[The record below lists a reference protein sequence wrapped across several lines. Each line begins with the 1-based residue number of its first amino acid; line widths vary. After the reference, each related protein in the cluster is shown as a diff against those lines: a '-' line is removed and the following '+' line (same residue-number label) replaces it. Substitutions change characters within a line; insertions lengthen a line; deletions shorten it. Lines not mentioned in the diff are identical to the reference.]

1 MLGSLGEGEGGQRVW
16 VGGPG
21 RSQVLCNPAQGAA
34 GSEPGSWS
42 QWLEFGPWFCTLG
55 ASLVT
60 QLVKNQP
67 GMQETWVQSLCQEDP
82 LEKEMATHSRILDQ
96 EILWTDWWATIYG
109 SQRIGHN

>member
-1 MLGSLGEGEGGQRVW
+1 VLGSLGEGEGGQRVC

-34 GSEPGSWS
+34 GLEPGSWS
-42 QWLEFGPWFCTLG
+42 HWLEFGPWFCPLG

-67 GMQETWVQSLCQEDP
+67 GMRET
-82 LEKEMATHSRILDQ
+82 
-96 EILWTDWWATIYG
+96 
-109 SQRIGHN
+109 